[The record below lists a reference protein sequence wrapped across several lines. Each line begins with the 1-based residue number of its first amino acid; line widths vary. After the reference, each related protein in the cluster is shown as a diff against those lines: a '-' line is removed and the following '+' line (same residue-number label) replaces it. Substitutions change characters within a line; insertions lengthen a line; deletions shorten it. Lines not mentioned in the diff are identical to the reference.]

1 MIEIILSIVAIVI
14 SLSTFVYTIWTK
26 KKRLKIEFYDTYF
39 YKEDDNAYT
48 LVIECCISNRSSN
61 PINISSM
68 YVIFDDKNLKAIS
81 VPLGIRGN
89 SFPTL
94 NQTVTFEDKSI
105 TLPLK
110 LEPYDS
116 RETFLLFPYCP
127 DKVTPISKTKV
138 KLVLNTSRGIVKK
151 KFNIEFNV

>member
-1 MIEIILSIVAIVI
+1 MVEIILSIVAIVI

-26 KKRLKIEFYDTYF
+26 KKRIKIEFYDTYF
-39 YKEDDNAYT
+39 YKEYDKAYT

-68 YVIFDDKNLKAIS
+68 SVIFDDKNLKAIS

-94 NQTVTFEDKSI
+94 NQIVAFEDKSI

-110 LEPYDS
+110 LDPYDS
-116 RETFLLFPYCP
+116 HETFLLFPYCP
-127 DKVTPISKTKV
+127 DEVKPISKTKV
-138 KLVLNTSRGIVKK
+138 KLAFNTSRGIVKK